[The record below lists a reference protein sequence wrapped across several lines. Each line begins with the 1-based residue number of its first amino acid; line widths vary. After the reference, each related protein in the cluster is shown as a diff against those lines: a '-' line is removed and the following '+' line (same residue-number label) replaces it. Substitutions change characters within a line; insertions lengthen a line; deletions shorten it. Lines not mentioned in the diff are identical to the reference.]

1 MPADLRTVATV
12 RHRDVAPWKRDG
24 FTRALLRRDHVS
36 AVFHGTRHLEV
47 TFLADR
53 ATAQDT
59 LHAVVTVTRFPV
71 DDVHWRVDPSGP
83 GDGQPP

>member
-1 MPADLRTVATV
+1 MPGPLRTVATV
-12 RHRDVAPWKRDG
+12 RHRDVSPWKRDG

-53 ATAQDT
+53 VTAQAT
-59 LHAVVTVTRFPV
+59 LDAVVTVTRFPV
-71 DDVHWRVDPSGP
+71 DDVHWRAGP
-83 GDGQPP
+83 DAAGDGQPP